1 MSLVFNIHIYNKNNN
16 NNPNINKNKSLRDK
30 VCGVK
35 VL

>member
-1 MSLVFNIHIYNKNNN
+1 MSLVFNIHIYNKNN